1 MLIYSIKKQYREMV
15 GKVEM
20 AGPVVVI
27 PNTVPAAN
35 ASRLNNA
42 EMQSRRLRRQRRMK
56 RASRH
61 GFIGW
66 TVRTW

>member
-1 MLIYSIKKQYREMV
+1 MLIDGIKKRYREMT
-15 GKVEM
+15 GKAEM
-20 AGPVVVI
+20 AGPVVVM

-35 ASRLNNA
+35 ESRLINA